1 MCAATQIDHT
11 ARRLARMAHNASR
24 ARRFSADRAK
34 AKWYANF
41 RMSRFTRRFGH

>member
-24 ARRFSADRAK
+24 ARRFSADRARRIFYQK
-34 AKWYANF
+34 HRA
-41 RMSRFTRRFGH
+41 MRFAARFGH